1 MLRVFYIKHILPLV
15 LNRTGLQE
23 VNSRSCQSSSSATE
37 IPCETS
43 PWEHHL
49 QPCAFAWCE
58 HGLGT
63 QEFWAMWFGTWEFQA
78 VWLRTWEFWAEDVPN
93 SGVWELSPTSD
104 HKTAEA
110 VMQPSGTFPSVCL
123 SVSSRGNSCKG
134 YWSRLQLLLRSHC
147 ILFFVFLPPANF
159 DFLEMSFQVEEPGLS
174 SYQCSR
180 CRITQRVEVEVA
192 TLWAMRTKV

>member
-1 MLRVFYIKHILPLV
+1 MLRVFYIKHILPSV

-123 SVSSRGNSCKG
+123 SPVGETAVKVIGADYNSFWEVIAF
-134 YWSRLQLLLRSHC
+134 YF
-147 ILFFVFLPPANF
+147 LFFFPL
-159 DFLEMSFQVEEPGLS
+159 L
-174 SYQCSR
+174 
-180 CRITQRVEVEVA
+180 
-192 TLWAMRTKV
+192 TLTF